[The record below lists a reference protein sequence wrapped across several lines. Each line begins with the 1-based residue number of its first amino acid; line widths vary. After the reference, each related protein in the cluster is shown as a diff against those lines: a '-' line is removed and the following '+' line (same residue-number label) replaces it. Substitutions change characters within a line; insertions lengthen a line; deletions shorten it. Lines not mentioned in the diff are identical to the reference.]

1 MSRDP
6 QHLLDG
12 GELAEWAGGQV
23 RGQDV
28 EPRGNAEGQAVLALN
43 MVRSKSTYKVSIHSP
58 PYQPSLLTVYNVPTL
73 SGEIMADAM
82 AVAKQL

>member
-43 MVRSKSTYKVSIHSP
+43 MVRSKGIHPFAPLPALSTHC
-58 PYQPSLLTVYNVPTL
+58 VP
-73 SGEIMADAM
+73 
-82 AVAKQL
+82 